1 MRLNRSNSNLLIL
14 IGDIAIIPMS
24 FVLGHYLRF
33 STTSELG
40 VKVPFVSLIWITL
53 GYLMIFYFF
62 NLYELKRDQLSLRSV
77 LGWVTGVLTGAVFV
91 SFLNYGLFLEPIG
104 RGIFIFANISIFL
117 FAFLW
122 RLLFHQLVKYLF
134 KPKKV
139 IVIGTGEAAQK
150 IANVIRSHAA
160 DYKLIGFL
168 EDETQEGSHRGR
180 NLATPILGSLGELID
195 IAMKERIELLV
206 PALSNRDYSC
216 LGKDLMSARMMG
228 VDVIDMPE
236 LFQSLERRIPI
247 DFINELWL
255 LNARGFDWSEKSMM
269 IKIKR
274 LMDVLFSCVFL
285 LISLPLWP
293 IIALLIKLSSRGPV
307 FYSQKRVGR
316 NEEVFSLFKFRSMVD
331 KAEGNGAVWAK
342 ENDVRVTPVG
352 NVLRKL
358 HLDEFPQLINVLKGE
373 MSLVGARPERPVFV
387 ENLNKAIPFYSL
399 RHFQKPGLTGWAQV
413 NYPYASSL
421 EDSKAKLEFD
431 LYYVYHITLLLDFRI
446 LIKTLRNIF
455 VKVKK
460 PE

>member
-1 MRLNRSNSNLLIL
+1 MRLNRSNSHFLIL
-14 IGDIAIIPMS
+14 IGDIAIIPLS

-33 STTSELG
+33 GNTSELG
-40 VKVPFVSLIWITL
+40 AKVPFISLIWITL
-53 GYLMIFYFF
+53 GYLLVFYFF
-62 NLYELKRDQLSLRSV
+62 NLYEMKRDQLSLRSV
-77 LGWVTGVLTGAVFV
+77 LGWITGVLTGAVFV

-122 RLLFHQLVKYLF
+122 RLLFHKLVKYIF
-134 KPKKV
+134 KPKRIV
-139 IVIGTGEAAQK
+139 IIGTGDGAQK
-150 IANVIRSHAA
+150 MAGAIRSHSA
-160 DYKLIGFL
+160 DYKLVGFL
-168 EDETQEGSHRGR
+168 EDETREGSSSSE
-180 NLATPILGSLGELID
+180 NLEKPILGSMSDLLD
-195 IAMKERIELLV
+195 IAIKERIELLV
-206 PALSNRDYSC
+206 PALCSRDYSR
-216 LGKDLMSARMMG
+216 LGKDLMSARMKG
-228 VDVIDMPE
+228 VDVKDMPE

-247 DFINELWL
+247 DFISELWL

-274 LMDVLFSCVFL
+274 LMDVLFSCLFL
-285 LISLPLWP
+285 LLSLPLWP
-293 IIALLIKLSSRGPV
+293 IVSLLIKLTSRGPV

-331 KAEGNGAVWAK
+331 KAEGNGAVWAR
-342 ENDVRVTPVG
+342 ENDTRITPVG

-387 ENLNKAIPFYSL
+387 ESLNKAIPFYSL

-421 EDSKAKLEFD
+421 EDSKAKLEYD
-431 LYYVYHITLLLDFRI
+431 LYYVYHMTLLLDLRIILKTVRNVFR
-446 LIKTLRNIF
+446 
-455 VKVKK
+455 KVRA
-460 PE
+460 